1 MSQPSPDLDSHKA
14 FTDINHEVAA
24 VAAFVLSQ
32 PPIEPLDNGSIM
44 ANAVASSTTPVLT
57 DFNINFDQL
66 DSSDTQ
72 SNSLSTPNAA
82 SRLNGDG
89 PSKDIPVA
97 TAPEPHRDNQAQG
110 QPSQSPTTNSLE
122 DAIADEFGLPAVSTD
137 PNARSKVTPSKPKD
151 DKEPV
156 PAWSELKTKA
166 GKERKRLPLACIA
179 CRRKKIRCSGEKP
192 ACKHCLRS
200 RIPCVYKVT
209 TRKAAPRT
217 DYMAM
222 LDKRLKRMEERI
234 IKAVPKSDE
243 YNPTQLVTRATVKPS
258 ILGSNSSAKGAQTAK
273 PQGPKKRPADE
284 AFGHDLDSWAYA
296 PSKSTINS
304 SVPRLPPQPTQ
315 EQENDELSAQGRE
328 ALPPTEIQEHLAE
341 VYFDHVYGQAYYLLH
356 KPSFM
361 RKLRAGTLPPVLIL
375 SVCAISARFS
385 THPKLNSSPN
395 FLRGEEWA
403 VVAREIVTKRY
414 EWPNI
419 TTLICL
425 ILLGL
430 HEFGTCHG
438 GRSWALGGQAMR
450 MAYALQL
457 HRDLDH
463 DPQGNKPQLS
473 FVDRE
478 IRCRTMW
485 ACFLMD
491 RFNSS
496 GTDRPMFI
504 REESI
509 KIPLPIKERCFQ
521 LDVPASTET
530 LKGDVLDP
538 ITREE
543 RGPVDA
549 RDNMGVAAYT
559 VRVIAL
565 WGRIITYV
573 NLGGKAEDIHP
584 IFSPDSGYASLSK
597 QAEDIL
603 ANLPDPLRYSAENV
617 LLHRSESTANQFIFM
632 HIAIQQNILFLSRI
646 LLGKPP
652 SAEAAAQTPRSFV
665 TKVGEKAFAAASR
678 ISQLLKDAESYFVS
692 APFAGYCAFSSST
705 IHILGIFS
713 GDPGLEAS
721 SKKNLAT
728 NVKYLSKM
736 KRYWGM
742 LHWMS
747 ENLKEQ
753 YRTYSDTKAKGLL
766 SETTPA
772 SPIFQYGDWFDQY
785 PHGVANT
792 EFGDLTAKAK
802 KKSDD
807 AALGQKPDLHT
818 VEEFFTTLTPP
829 QSVDSSQPPA
839 KRKASNRKGSRSTPM
854 PVTEG
859 QQAEQ
864 PNSVSSP
871 AMSVPRAVPASVTP
885 AMGAPM
891 PNTTRFLPLIQTSN
905 ATTSS
910 VANPVSMDTTS
921 TTSFMPSHSLQAV
934 NSQQFGPSHT
944 NSTVYSPD
952 VFSISLSQ
960 SANIIQPLDRQFVL
974 DAYSMDL
981 NMGDSSAK
989 NMMTTNNRAASTGSA
1004 WDPTLNTNTNTAQRS
1019 HMTARPQSNSMTGC
1033 DVDMRQQQQQTTVGE
1048 GASHA
1053 GGLTEMAWGA
1063 GGLNF
1068 GPGASSAWF
1077 IPFNTEPPELTQDLG
1092 MGISGLESFG
1102 GILAAGM
1109 SSHVDG
1115 FDGLGGDINESNP

>member
-1 MSQPSPDLDSHKA
+1 MSPESPDLDSHKA
-14 FTDINHEVAA
+14 FTDINTEVAA
-24 VAAFVLSQ
+24 VAAYVLSQ
-32 PPIEPLDNGSIM
+32 PPVDSLDYAGHMQNVVS
-44 ANAVASSTTPVLT
+44 NSNSTSSTTDFTIEYDQCDTINSGLDHADNSGPVSGT
-57 DFNINFDQL
+57 AAEG
-66 DSSDTQ
+66 SSQ
-72 SNSLSTPNAA
+72 GIHRQTPV
-82 SRLNGDG
+82 
-89 PSKDIPVA
+89 VA
-97 TAPEPHRDNQAQG
+97 TSDPPRSSQALENPC
-110 QPSQSPTTNSLE
+110 PSPNTHPLE
-122 DAIADEFGLPAVSTD
+122 EAVADEFGLSVTATSPESTKKASTAPKQKEDKDPA
-137 PNARSKVTPSKPKD
+137 
-151 DKEPV
+151 

-234 IKAVPKSDE
+234 IKAVPKSDDC
-243 YNPTQLVTRATVKPS
+243 NPAQSVARATVKPS
-258 ILGSNSSAKGAQTAK
+258 IPGSNTSAKGASATTSQNS
-273 PQGPKKRPADE
+273 KKRPADE

-296 PSKSTINS
+296 PSKSSINS
-304 SVPRLPPQPTQ
+304 STSRPPAHPLQDS
-315 EQENDELSAQGRE
+315 ENDTLFAQGRE
-328 ALPPTEIQEHLAE
+328 ALPSADIQEHLAE
-341 VYFDHVYGQAYYLLH
+341 IYFDHVYGQAYYLLH
-356 KPSFM
+356 KPSYM
-361 RKLRAGTLPPVLIL
+361 RKLRTGTLPPVLIL

-385 THPKLNSSPN
+385 THPKLNTSPN

-403 VVAREIVTKRY
+403 MVARDIVTKRY

-463 DPQGNKPQLS
+463 DPNGDKPQLS
-473 FVDRE
+473 FIDRE
-478 IRCRTMW
+478 IRRRTMW

-509 KIPLPIKERCFQ
+509 KIPLPVKERCFQ
-521 LDVPASTET
+521 LDVPASTQT
-530 LKGDVLDP
+530 LKGDLPSPSAVSDGD
-538 ITREE
+538 TS
-543 RGPVDA
+543 V
-549 RDNMGVAAYT
+549 NMGVSAYT

-584 IFSPDSGYASLSK
+584 IFSPDSGYAGLSK
-597 QAEDIL
+597 EAEDIL
-603 ANLPDPLRYSAENV
+603 ANLPESLRYSPENIQ
-617 LLHRSESTANQFIFM
+617 LHRSENMANQFIFM

-652 SAEAAAQTPRSFV
+652 SPEAAAQTPRSFV
-665 TKVGEKAFAAASR
+665 TRVGEKAFVAASH
-678 ISQLLKDAESYFVS
+678 ISQLLKDADSHFVS

-713 GDPGLEAS
+713 GNYELEAS

-728 NVKYLSKM
+728 NVKYLSRM

-753 YRTYSDTKAKGLL
+753 YRSYSDTKAKGLL
-766 SETTPA
+766 TERTPA

-792 EFGDLTAKAK
+792 EFGDLTAKSK
-802 KKSDD
+802 QRSDD
-807 AALGQKPDLHT
+807 AVLEQKPDLHT

-829 QSVDSSQPPA
+829 QSVDSSQHPA
-839 KRKASNRKGSRSTPM
+839 KRKAGNRKGSQATPIM
-854 PVTEG
+854 VTEG
-859 QQAEQ
+859 QQMEHFNAISAPAFNIAQ
-864 PNSVSSP
+864 PAP
-871 AMSVPRAVPASVTP
+871 APAAADANINARLQNPS
-885 AMGAPM
+885 
-891 PNTTRFLPLIQTSN
+891 RFLPLIQTSN
-905 ATTSS
+905 TTRDPPMSAT
-910 VANPVSMDTTS
+910 SMDS
-921 TTSFMPSHSLQAV
+921 SGNFMSPLDLQTAKG
-934 NSQQFGPSHT
+934 QQFGHS
-944 NSTVYSPD
+944 NSNSAIFSPD
-952 VFSISLSQ
+952 IFSMSLSR
-960 SANIIQPLDRQFVL
+960 SANIIQPLDRQIVL
-974 DAYSMDL
+974 DAYSTDLGMGEASKSIIGTVNNVNTGENTWDADL
-981 NMGDSSAK
+981 NRVTNMG
-989 NMMTTNNRAASTGSA
+989 
-1004 WDPTLNTNTNTAQRS
+1004 
-1019 HMTARPQSNSMTGC
+1019 QSNSMAPQTGTNSMTEF
-1033 DVDMRQQQQQTTVGE
+1033 DVAVPRGQPTVVSSSNGAVADMTWGSVG
-1048 GASHA
+1048 
-1053 GGLTEMAWGA
+1053 M
-1063 GGLNF
+1063 NF

-1077 IPFNTEPPELTQDLG
+1077 MPFNTEPPELTQD
-1092 MGISGLESFG
+1092 MGLSITGLESFG
-1102 GILAAGM
+1102 GILAGNM
-1109 SSHVDG
+1109 SSHTDG
-1115 FDGLGGDINESNP
+1115 LDGLGCNAANEENP